1 MDTNKILAAIDVGT
15 NSIHM
20 VIVEVQV
27 NLPSFRVIAKEK
39 ATVRLGE
46 RCAQTGRLT
55 DEAMGRA
62 IQALSNCREMCLS
75 FEVDEIIAVAT
86 SAVREAPNGIDFL
99 TDVAKETGIE
109 IELISGQE
117 EARRIYLGVIS
128 ALELNNLPHII
139 IDIGGGSTEL
149 ILGRGGEPEY
159 LSSTKVGA
167 VRLSDLFVAN
177 DPITTEEFD
186 RLQNY
191 IQGMLERP
199 TDDLRNQLGKASVTM
214 IGTSGTIEAL
224 AEMHAKEKLGS
235 APSPLQGYEL
245 TTKDVESLVTRLKK
259 LDLNGRA
266 KLVPEKRAEIIVAGA
281 LILQEAMRS
290 LQAEKLI
297 ICERALRDGL
307 IVDWMLNHDLI
318 ENRLRYQ
325 SSVRDRSVLKLA
337 HKYGVQIGYSQ
348 QVAKLALSLFD
359 QTQGILHNWA
369 EEERQLLWAAAML
382 HNCGHHISHAS
393 HHKHSYY
400 LVRNGELLGYTESE
414 VEAIANLCR
423 YHRKSEPKKKH
434 ENYRRLTNRRMRL
447 FVDQISPQLRLA
459 VALDRRQINAVAAVT
474 LKCNLKKKTCNLQI
488 KPTLPDDPCTL
499 ELWSLEYKKQPF
511 ENYYDMPLTVT
522 LASNDPHN
530 TDPVLISSTP
540 EL

>member
-1 MDTNKILAAIDVGT
+1 MEKNKILAAIDVGT

-27 NLPSFRVIAKEK
+27 DLPSFRVIAREK

-55 DEAMGRA
+55 NEAMARA
-62 IQALSNCREMCLS
+62 MRALANCREICRS
-75 FEVDEIIAVAT
+75 QEVDEIVAVAT
-86 SAVREAPNGIDFL
+86 SAVRESPNGKDFL
-99 TDVAKETGIE
+99 DRAAIETGIE
-109 IELISGQE
+109 IELISGHE

-128 ALELNNLPHII
+128 ALELNNLPHVI

-149 ILGRGGEPEY
+149 ILGRGGDPEY

-167 VRLSDLFVAN
+167 VRLTDLFVSS
-177 DPITTEEFD
+177 DPITHGEFE

-199 TDDLRNQLGKASVTM
+199 TDDLRHKLGQEQVTM
-214 IGTSGTIEAL
+214 IGTSGTIETL
-224 AEMHAKEKLGS
+224 AAMHAKEKLG
-235 APSPLQGYEL
+235 AVPNPLQGYEL
-245 TTKDVESLVTRLKK
+245 SLKEIEAMLAQLRK
-259 LDLNGRA
+259 LDLDGRTE
-266 KLVPEKRAEIIVAGA
+266 LVAEKRAEIIVAGA

-290 LQAEKLI
+290 LAAPKLI
-297 ICERALRDGL
+297 ICERALREGL
-307 IVDWMLNHDLI
+307 IVDWMIKHDLI
-318 ENRLRYQ
+318 EDRLRYQ
-325 SSVRDRSVLKLA
+325 GSVRDRAVLNLA
-337 HKYGVQIGYSQ
+337 HKYGVEIGYGK

-359 QTQGILHNWA
+359 QTQGVLHNWA
-369 EEERQLLWAAAML
+369 DNERQLLWAAAML
-382 HNCGHHISHAS
+382 HNCGHHVSHAA

-447 FVDQISPQLRLA
+447 FVDQISPLLRLA
-459 VALDRRQINAVAAVT
+459 VALDRRQISAIESVSFSCSI
-474 LKCNLKKKTCNLQI
+474 KQKTCQLML
-488 KPTLPDDPCTL
+488 KPTQPNDPCHL

-511 ENYYDMPLTVT
+511 ENYYEMALTAT
-522 LASNDPHN
+522 LAA
-530 TDPVLISSTP
+530 TDTPNSDQVLIGSS
-540 EL
+540 

>member
-1 MDTNKILAAIDVGT
+1 MIEKNKILAAIDVGT

-27 NLPSFRVIAKEK
+27 NIPSFHVIAKEK

-46 RCAQTGRLT
+46 RCAQTGRLKP
-55 DEAMGRA
+55 EAIKRA
-62 IQALSNCREMCLS
+62 MRALVNCREMCLS
-75 FEVDEIIAVAT
+75 FEVDEIIATAT
-86 SAVREAPNGIDFL
+86 SAVREAPNGQDFL
-99 TDVAKETGIE
+99 DKVVQETGIE

-128 ALELNNLPHII
+128 ALELNNSPHVI

-149 ILGRGGEPEY
+149 ILGQGGDPEY

-167 VRLSDLFVAN
+167 VRLTDLFISS
-177 DPITTEEFD
+177 DPIDKEEFG
-186 RLQNY
+186 RLKDY

-199 TDDLRNQLGKASVTM
+199 TDDLRQRLRQERITM
-214 IGTSGTIEAL
+214 IGTSGTIETL
-224 AEMHAKEKLGS
+224 AEMHADENLGS
-235 APSPLQGYEL
+235 VPNPLQGYEL
-245 TTKDVESLVTRLKK
+245 SLKDVEAMVEQLRK
-259 LDLNGRA
+259 LDLDDRSD
-266 KLVPEKRAEIIVAGA
+266 LVGEKRGEIIVAGA
-281 LILQEAMRS
+281 LILQQAMRS
-290 LQAEKLI
+290 LESSRLI

-307 IVDWMLNHDLI
+307 IVDWMIKHDLI
-318 ENRLRYQ
+318 EDRMRYQ
-325 SSVRDRSVLKLA
+325 GSVRDRSVLKLA
-337 HKYGVQIGYSQ
+337 HKYGVQPEYGK

-359 QTQGILHNWA
+359 QTQGVLHNWA
-369 EEERQLLWAAAML
+369 GNERQLLWAAAML
-382 HNCGHHISHAS
+382 HNCGHHISHSA

-447 FVDQISPQLRLA
+447 FVDQISPLLRLA
-459 VALDRRQINAVAAVT
+459 VALDRRQISAVAEVNFN
-474 LKCNLKKKTCNLQI
+474 CSLKKQTCNLQLI
-488 KPTLPDDPCTL
+488 PTQPGDPCTL

-511 ENYYDMPLTVT
+511 ENYYEMNLTAS
-522 LASNDPHN
+522 LAEREPGEPS
-530 TDPVLISSTP
+530 LLSSG
-540 EL
+540 